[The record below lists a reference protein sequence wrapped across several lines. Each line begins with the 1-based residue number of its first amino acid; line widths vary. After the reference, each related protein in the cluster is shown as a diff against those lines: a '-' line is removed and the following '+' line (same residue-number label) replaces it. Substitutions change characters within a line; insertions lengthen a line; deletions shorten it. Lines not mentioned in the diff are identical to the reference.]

1 MSLTL
6 LLRTDADADAAG
18 EAPSLT
24 FDGGRVVIGR
34 GSGCDVRLPDP
45 SVSHRHATVRSKGP
59 ELTLV
64 DEKSANGTF
73 VGRERLSPQTPRPL
87 KSGDLIRVGR
97 VWLEVRID
105 QRPAT
110 LELANATRDLAL
122 SLVARAMRGLG
133 QDADTRL
140 EVFEG
145 ERTGESMALAQEGR
159 AYTIG
164 TDADCD
170 LRLPDPGISPRHA
183 QVVRRGGTILVRDL
197 GSQGG
202 TSLGGTRLSSERDV
216 PWRAPAPLRIGAA
229 TLVLAEPA
237 VAALSELEAADDEAM
252 APEDVPPSPDPFGT
266 RPSRAPSRPEVA
278 ALPVRPSAAPLRP
291 SRPSRRAR
299 WTPLEM
305 GVAFAAVVLLG
316 LSLVGLVLLL
326 RQ

>member
-6 LLRTDADADAAG
+6 LLRTDAEADASG
-18 EAPSLT
+18 EVPSLT

-59 ELTLV
+59 VLSLV

-73 VGRERLSPQTPRPL
+73 VGGERLSPQTPRPL

-97 VWLEVRID
+97 VWLEVKID

-110 LELANATRDLAL
+110 LDLANATRDLAL
-122 SLVARAMRGLG
+122 SLVTRAMRALG
-133 QDADTRL
+133 QEAEPRL

-145 ERTGESMALAQEGR
+145 KNLGAALALAEEGQ

-164 TDADCD
+164 TEAGCD
-170 LRLPDPGISPRHA
+170 LRLSDPDVSGRHA

-197 GSQGG
+197 GSVGG
-202 TSLGGTRLSSERDV
+202 TSIGESRLSSERDAS
-216 PWRAPAPLRIGAA
+216 WRAPAPLRLGAT

-237 VAALSELEAADDEAM
+237 VAALTELEAAEDEPM
-252 APEDVPPSPDPFGT
+252 SPGDVPAEPAPFGA
-266 RPSRAPSRPEVA
+266 RPSRAPSRPELA
-278 ALPVRPSAAPLRP
+278 APPVRPSAAPRL
-291 SRPSRRAR
+291 SRPKGLAR
-299 WTPLEM
+299 WSPLEM

-316 LSLVGLVLLL
+316 LSLAGLVWLL
-326 RQ
+326 RD